1 VGRCVV
7 SKFDPVAFSKH
18 AAQEV
23 TRAMRAA
30 IDPLKQR
37 IAKLEA
43 ELAEA
48 KAQIAEARAVK
59 YCGVWRQQTYS
70 KGSFVSHAGS
80 MWHANVD
87 TDGRPNE
94 SHIDWTLCVKRGRD
108 AR

>member
-1 VGRCVV
+1 M

-23 TRAMRAA
+23 TRAMREALA
-30 IDPLKQR
+30 PLKEENT
-37 IAKLEA
+37 KLKA
-43 ELAEA
+43 ELAEI
-48 KAQIAEARAVK
+48 KAQLAEARAIK
-59 YCGVWRQQTYS
+59 YCDVWRQQKYT
-70 KGSFVSHAGS
+70 KGSFVSHSGS